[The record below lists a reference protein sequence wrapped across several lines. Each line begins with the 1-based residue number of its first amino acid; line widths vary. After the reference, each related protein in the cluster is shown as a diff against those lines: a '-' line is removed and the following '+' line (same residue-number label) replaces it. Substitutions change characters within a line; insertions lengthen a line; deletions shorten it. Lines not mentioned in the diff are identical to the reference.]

1 MTPSRP
7 GPVAALLLALLA
19 ASLIP
24 WLVDHAV
31 AADDLR
37 EALRSCTRA
46 DLIGIWAMIRQGTA
60 PAALVDLAD
69 PSFYPYQRFA
79 FRADGSLRHLAAPAP
94 VGPEEQRVIL
104 SAPTTTTWAVD
115 AKGRLLT
122 RKNGAAP
129 EIDACQV
136 LLAKVSDPRSPIP
149 GLPGDLLLTHYGEDG
164 KPIARRLLRKIAGP
178 GE

>member
-19 ASLIP
+19 
-24 WLVDHAV
+24 WLLLPCLVADAV
-31 AADDLR
+31 AADDPR

-60 PAALVDLAD
+60 PSARVDLTD

-79 FRADGSLRHLAAPAP
+79 FRADASLRHLAAPAP

-104 SAPTTTTWAVD
+104 SAPPTVTW
-115 AKGRLLT
+115 
-122 RKNGAAP
+122 
-129 EIDACQV
+129 
-136 LLAKVSDPRSPIP
+136 
-149 GLPGDLLLTHYGEDG
+149 
-164 KPIARRLLRKIAGP
+164 
-178 GE
+178 

>member
-1 MTPSRP
+1 MKARRRLQI
-7 GPVAALLLALLA
+7 VALLLALLA
-19 ASLIP
+19 SPAASGP
-24 WLVDHAV
+24 GAA
-31 AADDLR
+31 AADDVT
-37 EALRSCTRA
+37 EALRPCTRG

-60 PAALVDLAD
+60 RSVRIDSTD

-79 FRADGSLRHLAAPAP
+79 FRADASLAHLAAPTR

-104 SAPTTTTWAVD
+104 SAPTTTTWTVD
-115 AKGRLLT
+115 RPGRLLI
-122 RKNGAAP
+122 RKDKGAPA
-129 EIDACQV
+129 IDACEV
-136 LLAKVSDPRSPIP
+136 LRAKISDPRSPIP